1 MTDEITGELGLP
13 AIDQISWVVEDLDR
27 ALEKFRPLFG
37 EFTLMESELKD
48 TLYRGEPS
56 DVTLRMAFGKSGGV
70 EIELI
75 QVVSGRSPHLELLEK
90 YGEGAHHVRF
100 RVDDV
105 DATSRRLEPLGFET
119 IWYKRMEGGDI
130 VFTYLEGPPGHG
142 GAVIELF
149 QFPES
154 AGG

>member
-1 MTDEITGELGLP
+1 MADGIQGELGLS
-13 AIDQISWVVEDLDR
+13 AIDQVSWVVEDLDR

-37 EFTLMESELKD
+37 EFTLMESTLEG

-56 DVTLRMAFGKSGGV
+56 DVTLRMAFGRSGGV

-75 QVVSGRSPHLELLEK
+75 QVVSGRSPHLELLER

-105 DATSRRLEPLGFET
+105 DATTRRLEPLGFQT
-119 IWYKRMEGGDI
+119 IWYKRLDEMDV
-130 VFTYLEGPPGHG
+130 VFAYLEGPPGHG

-149 QFPES
+149 QAPE
-154 AGG
+154 A